1 MNQDL
6 ILAFTLPCMFS
17 WFAWLIF
24 STFRRYG
31 IAKLQAGVQSRLLEK
46 IGSGQDLLSYA
57 QTDAGRQLLESLKV
71 ERVISQVPYAKII
84 GALQAGIV
92 LFFFGTAMLWLRGH
106 VSATNVD
113 GFTVFG
119 ALSIAVGLGF
129 VFSAAASYYLS
140 RSFGL
145 LNGQPS

>member
-1 MNQDL
+1 MNPDL
-6 ILAFTLPCMFS
+6 IVAVTLPSMFS

-24 STFRRYG
+24 TTFRRYK
-31 IAKLQAGVQSRLLEK
+31 IAKLQADVQSKLLEK
-46 IGSGQDLLSYA
+46 IGSGQDLLAYA

-71 ERVISQVPYAKII
+71 ERVISQAPYNKII

-92 LFFFGTAMLWLRGH
+92 LFFFGCAMLWLRGH
-106 VSATNVD
+106 ISAQNVD

-119 ALSIAVGLGF
+119 ALAIAVGLGF
-129 VFSAAASYYLS
+129 GISAAASYYLS

-145 LNGQPS
+145 LDGSHL